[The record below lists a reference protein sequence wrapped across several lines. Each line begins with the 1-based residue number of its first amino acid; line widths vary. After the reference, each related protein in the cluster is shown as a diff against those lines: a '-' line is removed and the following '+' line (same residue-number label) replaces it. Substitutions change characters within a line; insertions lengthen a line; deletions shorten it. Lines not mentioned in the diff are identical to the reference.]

1 MNLLNEGRSLYT
13 QECIDLCE
21 QIVGCIERL
30 TRSPSAMLTTLLLAF
45 VLLID
50 DLIMFIE

>member
-1 MNLLNEGRSLYT
+1 MSHVLKNVLTFGQLWG
-13 QECIDLCE
+13 